1 MDYFENI
8 ESLEDL
14 KNTYKKLAREYHPD
28 MGGDDEVM
36 KQINNQYDDLFPKWK
51 KKLKIK
57 TTETANSTRNEFYTQ
72 YGWKGANYNNYLSVK
87 DIAKIIRQYVKEV
100 YPTYKFSITTSSC
113 RTININLME
122 APCKIFN
129 EGLETDYTQIN
140 HHYILYDNRL
150 NSVGK
155 SVLNDIYSLLKSY
168 NYDDSDGMID
178 YFVTN
183 FYMNF
188 RVGKWDKPFRIVE
201 KTSRIKNSSKSKKGR
216 IMNS

>member
-14 KNTYKKLAREYHPD
+14 KNTYKKLAKKYHPD

-36 KQINNQYDDLFPKWK
+36 KQINDEYDGLFPEWK
-51 KKLKIK
+51 KKSKIK
-57 TTETANSTRNEFYTQ
+57 TTETANSTRNEFYTE
-72 YGWKGANYNNYLSVK
+72 YGWKGANYNTYLSTK

-113 RTININLME
+113 RTIKISLME

-129 EGLETDYTQIN
+129 EGLETDYIEIN
-140 HHYILYDNRL
+140 RHSISCDNRL

-168 NYDDSDGMID
+168 NYDDIDPMID
-178 YFVTN
+178 YFDTN
-183 FYMNF
+183 FYMYF
-188 RVGKWDKPFRIVE
+188 SIGKWDKPFKVVE
-201 KTSRIKNSSKSKKGR
+201 KESIKHKRI
-216 IMNS
+216 I